1 MTKLMLSAAA
11 IAAGALSL
19 TACGT
24 ASSAAAPAAPAKTAP
39 RTPPARTAGASPR
52 PTAKSASD
60 ACYRRK
66 PASGDIYVR
75 MTVPGLAAQAQELGG
90 EWTWNVT
97 EHRCLTSVEMII
109 ATAPT
114 EAGNCTQVGYTADN
128 PGYDPN
134 ATPARRLGNV
144 AAQAGPAC

>member
-1 MTKLMLSAAA
+1 MRNRIAAA
-11 IAAGALSL
+11 ALAAGTLALI
-19 TACGT
+19 TACGPS
-24 ASSAAAPAAPAKTAP
+24 SSAAAPAAPAKTP
-39 RTPPARTAGASPR
+39 QSPARTAAAASPR
-52 PTAKSASD
+52 PAAKSASD

-114 EAGNCTQVGYTADN
+114 EAGNCTQVGYTAGN